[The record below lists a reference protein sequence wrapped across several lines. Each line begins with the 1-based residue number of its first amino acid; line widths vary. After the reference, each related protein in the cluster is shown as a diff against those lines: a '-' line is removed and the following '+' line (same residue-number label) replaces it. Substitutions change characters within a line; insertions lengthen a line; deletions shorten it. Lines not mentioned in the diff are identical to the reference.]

1 MFRVESIPSSLYA
14 LYPGQKRKQIWKII
28 NAQRWLTK
36 WYFSL
41 LKYEKNDNNISNLFY
56 FSRPDT
62 SFTWFMNPFK
72 SLRYMIWEQYKF
84 CLLKFLVVAMLVA
97 VMVLFFYSMP
107 VSCFHFVS
115 FRFSFLSV
123 FRACCFFFD
132 VVITLYCVCMC
143 EWVCLW
149 VYVCL
154 YVWLFVC
161 VRVSVSLCMYNEC
174 FRIAMNLWLLKLFSI
189 AGLHGQEDF

>member
-123 FRACCFFFD
+123 FSACCFCLICDYFILCVYVWVCLF
-132 VVITLYCVCMC
+132 VSLCLSLCVIVCVC
-143 EWVCLW
+143 VCLW
-149 VYVCL
+149 VCVSWFCSSTRCL
-154 YVWLFVC
+154 
-161 VRVSVSLCMYNEC
+161 
-174 FRIAMNLWLLKLFSI
+174 
-189 AGLHGQEDF
+189 